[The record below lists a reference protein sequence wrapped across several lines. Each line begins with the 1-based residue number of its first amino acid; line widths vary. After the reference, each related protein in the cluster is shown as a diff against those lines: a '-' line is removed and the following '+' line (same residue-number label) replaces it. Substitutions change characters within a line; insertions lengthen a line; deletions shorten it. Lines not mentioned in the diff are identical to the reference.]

1 MKTLFAYI
9 NDPERKDDDFIERL
23 DERVQKFG
31 SKEWRAKQMT
41 LGHMLE
47 QAEVRATK
55 RINQLNERL
64 LEDGR
69 LEDMKKAMKDE
80 EYQKKLL
87 EEYKL

>member
-1 MKTLFAYI
+1 
-9 NDPERKDDDFIERL
+9 
-23 DERVQKFG
+23 
-31 SKEWRAKQMT
+31 MT